1 MCVKRLRMPKR
12 PQSGHARPNIV
23 FAIGMLLVVTA
34 QEASTS
40 DSSLKR
46 IREALA
52 RPPAIDVARRPT
64 ESPPTFRVKIE
75 GLRPRDLSDRPQLD
89 RRPSSYV
96 PVSGP
101 ASHRD
106 FLTTVAPTPQ
116 SGQGFG
122 LGIDVIP
129 MIVAAS
135 KAVSGQIRKYQQHR
149 ARREV
154 QEEIEQFL
162 TARAALKR

>member
-1 MCVKRLRMPKR
+1 M
-12 PQSGHARPNIV
+12 
-23 FAIGMLLVVTA
+23 IGILLVVTA
-34 QEASTS
+34 QEAGAS

-46 IREALA
+46 IREAVA
-52 RPPAIDVARRPT
+52 RPPAIDVSQRPT
-64 ESPPTFRVKIE
+64 ETPPTFKVKIE
-75 GLRPRDLSDRPQLD
+75 GLRPRDLSDRPQVD
-89 RRPSSYV
+89 RRPSSYA

-122 LGIDVIP
+122 VGIDVIP
-129 MIVAAS
+129 LIAAAS
-135 KAVSGQIRKYQQHR
+135 KAVSGQIRKYREHR

-154 QEEIEQFL
+154 QKDIEEFL
-162 TARAALKR
+162 AARAALKR

>member
-1 MCVKRLRMPKR
+1 MPKR
-12 PQSGHARPNIV
+12 PSSGQARPNIV

-46 IREALA
+46 IREAVA
-52 RPPAIDVARRPT
+52 RPPAIDLAQRPT
-64 ESPPTFRVKIE
+64 ETPPKFRVTIE
-75 GLRPRDLSDRPQLD
+75 GLRPPDLSDPRPVD

-96 PVSGP
+96 PVPGP
-101 ASHRD
+101 TSHRD
-106 FLTTVAPTPQ
+106 FLTAVSPTRTPQ
-116 SGQGFG
+116 GGQGFG
-122 LGIDVIP
+122 IGIDVIP

-135 KAVSGQIRKYQQHR
+135 KAVSAQVRKYRQYR

-162 TARAALKR
+162 AARAALKR